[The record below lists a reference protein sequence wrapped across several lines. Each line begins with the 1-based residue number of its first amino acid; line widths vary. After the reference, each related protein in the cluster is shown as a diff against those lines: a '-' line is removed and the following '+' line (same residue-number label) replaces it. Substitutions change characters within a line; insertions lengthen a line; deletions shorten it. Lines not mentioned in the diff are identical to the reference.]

1 MAVIVPYIQIHQQN
15 QLHGWGSTWPIL
27 SVCHSNPVLICN
39 NDARYSSFIFLFFRN
54 IFNFY
59 RQIWCTNWHNAT
71 LVHNYYFSHIYN
83 WYGNIYI
90 FKMSIFYHVHKNK
103 CKKKLSKIVNVWE
116 LKPKW
121 LNLYTQIHIG
131 NVMELKNKTKFK
143 YIKSF

>member
-1 MAVIVPYIQIHQQN
+1 MYRIYRFISKTNCTDEALRDLYCQFVTQ
-15 QLHGWGSTWPIL
+15 IL
-27 SVCHSNPVLICN
+27 SWYAIMTLDIQVL
-39 NDARYSSFIFLFFRN
+39 FFLFFRN

-71 LVHNYYFSHIYN
+71 LVHIYYFLHIYN

-90 FKMSIFYHVHKNK
+90 FKMSIFYTYIKINV
-103 CKKKLSKIVNVWE
+103 KKKLSKIVNVWE